1 MSSVKSN
8 IDQILNKL
16 PNGVTL
22 IAVTKTIEVVT
33 ILEALSFGINNIGE
47 NKVQEAEEKFY
58 QLQNHSLNW
67 HLIGRLQTNKAK
79 KAVKIFDLIH
89 SLDRF
94 DLAEALNKEARKI
107 NKVQNALLQVN
118 TSLEESKAGFF
129 EEELFENINLI
140 SKLENISIKGL
151 MTIGSHTSDENQIKN
166 CFIKLRELKNKI
178 NELKLF
184 PQDISVLSMGM
195 TNDYELAVQ
204 EGSNMVRVGRAIF
217 GDRNV
222 IKSTEGV
229 SFNER

>member
-1 MSSVKSN
+1 MNSIKSN
-8 IDQILNKL
+8 IDKILSKL
-16 PNGVTL
+16 PNEVTL
-22 IAVTKTIEVVT
+22 VAVTKTVDVVS

-47 NKVQEAEEKFY
+47 NKVQEAEEKFS
-58 QLQNHSLNW
+58 QLQDYQLNW

-94 DLAEALNKEARKI
+94 DLAEVLNKEARKI
-107 NKVQNALLQVN
+107 NKVQNALLQIN
-118 TSLEESKAGFF
+118 TSLEETKAGFF
-129 EEELFENINLI
+129 EEELFENITFI

-151 MTIGSHTSDENQIKN
+151 MTIGSHTTDESQVRK
-166 CFIKLRELKNKI
+166 CFAKLRELKNKI
-178 NELKLF
+178 NGLKLL
-184 PQDISVLSMGM
+184 PYEIDILSMGM
-195 TNDYELAVQ
+195 TNDYELAIQ

-217 GDRNV
+217 GDRNI